1 MDSWTIMIFIL
12 LVVLSA
18 FFSSSEIGIMSVP
31 RHLIES
37 LIKQGNT
44 RAQQLMWLKDRTDKL
59 LITILIGNN
68 LVNTLIA
75 ALATK
80 IAIEVWKTSGFEE
93 WIAVWIATWIITV
106 VLLLFGEI
114 LPKTMAT
121 RVALPFGLFIA
132 PIYIVL
138 VRVFRP
144 IIWVI
149 EKIIRLFDTKNSSHI
164 RKVNQEEVEA
174 LVDIAREQWSI
185 EDDMARHIKKII
197 DFHDTTVQEVITPR
211 IRMEALDA
219 TMSVKEALDAMKQF
233 SHTRVPVYQENI
245 DSIEWVAS
253 HRELVHYKDQGLWD
267 KKLSDIS
274 LQKALKI
281 PLTMPIDKVM
291 EVFKKQHRQMAIV
304 MDEYGGVSW
313 LITLED
319 IIEEIFGEFIDETD
333 KEITPIKND
342 WDSYIVQGSVL
353 IDDLLEH
360 INLTWNDIG
369 LEEQAYSGE
378 TVSYVITSE
387 LERFPEKN
395 EKLIFQSPIIDTQK
409 LDDNHVWLH
418 IQTAKRDDNTIHEV
432 IVTVV
437 YTKDSEQQ

>member
-1 MDSWTIMIFIL
+1 MIFIL

-68 LVNTLIA
+68 LVNTLTA

-80 IAIEVWKTSGFEE
+80 IAITVWANSWFEA

-267 KKLSDIS
+267 KKLCDIS

-395 EKLIFQSPIIDTQK
+395 EKLIFQSPIIDPQK

-437 YTKDSEQQ
+437 YTKDSEQQYN